1 MAEQLSQ
8 SQIDALLKK
17 MSSGDDVEVKEE
29 KKVREYD
36 FTLPKKFTKEQLKS
50 LDRLYETFSRMLSS
64 YLSGMLRTVCDVQV
78 LQIEEQRYYEYNN
91 ALPDTS
97 LIGVA
102 DFIPEDDQYNDSK
115 MLLSFPTNV
124 GFYFVDRLLGGE
136 GKAVDLN
143 RDYTEI
149 EIAVLGNV
157 LSKIVSRLEDAW
169 RTNLDVGIQMNSI
182 ETNSRLLQVF
192 APDDIVIIVVLNV
205 KIMSFTTSLSICISA
220 ECLEDV
226 IDNFSIKYAKSN
238 KKTDLEREQVRKELL
253 LQGVCDTDLQ
263 IKAIFDEFTV
273 ELKDILQLQP
283 MDIIPLNKKVTDDI
297 NITLNGIPWFTA
309 KLGETK
315 QRKAIKLNN
324 LIEK

>member
-17 MSSGDDVEVKEE
+17 MSSGQDVEKDE
-29 KKVREYD
+29 KKIRDYD

-50 LDRLYETFSRMLSS
+50 LDRLHETFSRILSS

-91 ALPDTS
+91 ALPDTA

-102 DFIPEDDQYNDSK
+102 DFLPKEDQYNDSK
-115 MLLSFPTNV
+115 LLLTFPANV
-124 GFYFVDRLLGGE
+124 GFYLVDRMLGGA
-136 GKAVDLN
+136 GKADDFN

-149 EIAVLGNV
+149 EVAILDNVLG
-157 LSKIVSRLEDAW
+157 KIVSKMEDAW
-169 RTNLDVGIQMNSI
+169 RNNLNVDIRMSSI

-192 APDDIVIIVVLNV
+192 APDDIVIIVVLNI
-205 KIMSFTTSLSICISA
+205 KLASFATSLSVCIPA
-220 ECLEDV
+220 ECLEEV
-226 IDNFSIKYAKSN
+226 IDNFSIKHMRSN
-238 KKTDLEREQVRKELL
+238 KRTDADREQIRKELL
-253 LQGVCDTDLQ
+253 LQGVCDTDLK
-263 IKAIFDEFTV
+263 IKAIFDEFTI

-283 MDIIPLNKKVTDDI
+283 MDVIPLNKKVTDDI
-297 NITLNGIPWFTA
+297 SITLNGIPWFTA

-315 QRKAIKLNN
+315 QKKAIKLNHV
-324 LIEK
+324 IEK